1 MTVAEMI
8 KKTRTE
14 ANMTQEEYG
23 AKFGVSRQTVSSW
36 ENERSLPDL
45 QMLIDI
51 CNTYHVSLDKLLNED
66 KEFVEKI
73 DFYHKYQKVIRFIG
87 ICLAAGILIFALIFT
102 NWKITEKNMN
112 HAFERN
118 AEKLGFI
125 KGEIYEMNEENV
137 QYRLPNQKLP
147 FLKKDFYV
155 KNCYADF
162 TIAGTEISIVLDE
175 DEEFSIVFNNFRNI
189 KGSFNKNKQIEVQEN
204 TLNEEEN
211 ILYKENSEM
220 IENILKKLLLIHKNI
235 YD

>member
-14 ANMTQEEYG
+14 GNMTQEEYG

-73 DFYHKYQKVIRFIG
+73 DFYNRYKKVIRLTGMCLLIGLFAFI
-87 ICLAAGILIFALIFT
+87 LLFV
-102 NWKITEKNMN
+102 NWKIRERNMN
-112 HAFERN
+112 QAFERN

-125 KGEIYEMNEENV
+125 KGELYELNKEGV

-147 FLKKDFYV
+147 FLKKDFHV
-155 KNCYADF
+155 KNCYADL
-162 TIAGTEISIVLDE
+162 TIAETEISIVLYE
-175 DEEFSIVFNNFRNI
+175 DEEFSITFNHFRNI
-189 KGSFNKNKQIEVQEN
+189 KGSFDKKEYIKIQEN
-204 TLNEEEN
+204 TLNE
-211 ILYKENSEM
+211 KENSLYNENDKM
-220 IENILKKLLLIHKNI
+220 IENILKQLLMIHKKV
-235 YD
+235 YR

>member
-1 MTVAEMI
+1 
-8 KKTRTE
+8 
-14 ANMTQEEYG
+14 
-23 AKFGVSRQTVSSW
+23 
-36 ENERSLPDL
+36 
-45 QMLIDI
+45 
-51 CNTYHVSLDKLLNED
+51 
-66 KEFVEKI
+66 
-73 DFYHKYQKVIRFIG
+73 
-87 ICLAAGILIFALIFT
+87 
-102 NWKITEKNMN
+102 MN

-162 TIAGTEISIVLDE
+162 TIAGTEISIVFDE
-175 DEEFSIVFNNFRNI
+175 AEEFSVVFNHFRNI